1 MFVTVQSLA
10 NLIDKN
16 IQYLYEAREVKYKF
30 EEDDFNAYEQK
41 MLKSLDNQ
49 IKELCRISNNK
60 KLIEKYINKVS
71 KVSNV

>member
-1 MFVTVQSLA
+1 MFVTVQSLT

-16 IQYLYEAREVKYKF
+16 IKYLCEAREVKYKF

-41 MLKSLDNQ
+41 MLKSLDTQ